1 MKIRNGFVS
10 NSSSSSF
17 VIYKQNITD
26 AQKCIV
32 RNYLDFI
39 DMFYKN
45 GMQLEYVDCVDEW
58 SMYENEDI
66 FSFDT
71 SMDNF
76 CLDDFFEQLG
86 IELSERWHS

>member
-45 GMQLEYVDCVDEW
+45 GMQLQYVDCAGEW
-58 SMYENEDI
+58 SMHENEDV

-71 SMDNF
+71 YMDNF
-76 CLDDFFEQLG
+76 YLDDFFEQFG